1 MFYLVNGG
9 WWMVDGGWGP
19 TFWSFK
25 SLDNNTKYS
34 LGIDIY
40 IYMCKRNL
48 CRTKLLWVLKFGEV
62 GEWG

>member
-1 MFYLVNGG
+1 MRRLLFYLVGGG
-9 WWMVDGGWGP
+9 WWMVGGGWGT

-40 IYMCKRNL
+40 IYVQKESL
-48 CRTKLLWVLKFGEV
+48 QK
-62 GEWG
+62 